1 MKLKPTRGKGG
12 RKKFSAAKLASPVN
26 TLDENINLLAI
37 GECAATQQAR
47 EVFQIV
53 ALWEKY
59 HARPAHV
66 SKHAAKAVGAM
77 LRRRVRSHEEK
88 LLTLLR
94 GSLARIAPEV
104 RKALFGALTRL
115 DSQPFHAIATAIDV
129 VRSVNES
136 GAFQTTLVR
145 AALLAQERFGV
156 SHSATSL
163 LVTRTQWASEYK
175 KRFASAV
182 NTDFLCRE
190 CEQRLGI
197 FFKPDK
203 VGRKPGNPDN
213 SRGLTS

>member
-1 MKLKPTRGKGG
+1 
-12 RKKFSAAKLASPVN
+12 
-26 TLDENINLLAI
+26 LAI

-136 GAFQTTLVR
+136 GAFQ
-145 AALLAQERFGV
+145 ERFGV